1 MKPTRIRDLI
11 VVAVVAFIAINLLI
25 EFDYGS
31 LPGMPTYAGLV
42 LLVLALVD
50 GVLAYVLRP
59 RSERR
64 RGPSPISATNAVRVV
79 ALAKASSLLGA
90 IMFGA
95 WCGLLGYVAPRGGR
109 SPSVDSDI
117 AAGIVGAACAVLL
130 VVAALWLERHLQVPP
145 DRDEQRSDQDQKP

>member
-11 VVAVVAFIAINLLI
+11 IVALIAFLAINLLT

-31 LPGMPTYAGLV
+31 LPGMPTYAGVV
-42 LLVLALVD
+42 LLILALVD

-59 RSERR
+59 KSERR
-64 RGPSPISATNAVRVV
+64 SGTSPISATNAVRVV

-95 WCGLLGYVAPRGGR
+95 WCGLLGYVVPRGGR
-109 SPSVDSDI
+109 SPDINSDVT
-117 AAGIVGAACAVLL
+117 AGVVGAVCAVLL
-130 VVAALWLERHLQVPP
+130 VVAALWLERYLQVPP